1 MPHKLTAWMLA
12 LLIASPMCW
21 CGWMHGSHAAEAGK
35 PSCCQDAKSKGSEKK
50 GPEKSGD
57 CPCSQLPKV
66 RDVVS
71 GKISVPAVPVSG
83 EWLSAWNPVHP
94 ELVRQDAGH
103 PLWNDLLAHGPPPRE
118 VKLFVQ
124 YCSLLV

>member
-1 MPHKLTAWMLA
+1 MLA

-21 CGWMHGSHAAEAGK
+21 CGWMHGSHAAEVSK

-50 GPEKSGD
+50 SSEKPGD

-66 RDVVS
+66 RDVAS
-71 GKISVPAVPVSG
+71 GKISVPVVPVTG
-83 EWLSAWNPVHP
+83 EWLSTWNPVHAAQVCD
-94 ELVRQDAGH
+94 EGSRQI
-103 PLWNDLLAHGPPPRE
+103 WNDFLAHGPPPRE